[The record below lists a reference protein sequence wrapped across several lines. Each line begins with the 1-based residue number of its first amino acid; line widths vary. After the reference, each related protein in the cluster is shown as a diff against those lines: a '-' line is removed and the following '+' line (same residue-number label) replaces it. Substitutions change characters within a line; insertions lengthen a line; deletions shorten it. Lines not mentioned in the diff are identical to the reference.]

1 MWKDGKVKSF
11 VTKAKIQMKWNRKM
25 RQIKGK
31 GKAKSKENVMTTLTK
46 RMHIHLK

>member
-25 RQIKGK
+25 R
-31 GKAKSKENVMTTLTK
+31 
-46 RMHIHLK
+46 